1 MKITAS
7 GKMSSFRVLLALVAA
22 AIAGTAYASEDPIRL
37 GLLAPMTGT
46 NAVQGQ
52 DIDRGVRLAIERIN
66 EGYDVPLRNGG
77 KRTIGPGLLGRN
89 VRLHTEDTGARPS
102 QGVDAVRRLINAVEV
117 DAVLGTYSSGVTVP
131 TGEYANENKVIM
143 MGTVTT
149 SPQLRE
155 IGPYFFTVIGL
166 DHLAASSLA
175 EFAAKD
181 SGTTRFGSL
190 TMNNPFGVGVEIQS
204 CKALE
209 ENWNARCASNVR
221 YEGGKSD
228 YRSELQR
235 TVGSDA
241 EAAFFTAFGT
251 DARLLLRQAHRR
263 DIKPSKGWYASY
275 MSMWS
280 NEMRES
286 PEAAEGIK
294 GFVVGVSGDFYDSE
308 YAAAYR
314 ESYGEDP
321 TTAFGGY
328 SYDGAMVLALAIQ
341 EAGTTDAE
349 ALRDAIPKV
358 AAQYRGITGDKDMDA
373 DGMQL
378 DENYQWKIFTD
389 GRLQDYPHPDES

>member
-1 MKITAS
+1 MKTVTS
-7 GKMSSFRVLLALVAA
+7 NRRPLLRAFLAVMLGAM
-22 AIAGTAYASEDPIRL
+22 AGTAHASEDPIRL

-52 DIDRGVRLAIERIN
+52 DMDRGVRLAIQRIN
-66 EGYDVPLRNGG
+66 AGYEVPLKNGD
-77 KRTIGPGLLGRN
+77 KRRIGPGLLDRQ
-89 VRLHTEDTGARPS
+89 VRLHTEDTSARPS
-102 QGVDAVRRLINAVEV
+102 QGVDAIRRLINAVEV

-131 TGEYANENKVIM
+131 TGKYANENKVVM

-155 IGPYFFTVIGL
+155 IGPYFFSGMGL
-166 DHLAASSLA
+166 DHIAASALA
-175 EFAAKD
+175 EFAVKD
-181 SGTTRFGSL
+181 SGATRFGSL

-209 ENWNARCASNVR
+209 EKFDARCVAKVR
-221 YEGGKSD
+221 YEDGQSD
-228 YRSELQR
+228 YRSELRR

-251 DARLLLRQAHRR
+251 DARLLLRQAHERG
-263 DIKPSKGWYASY
+263 IKPPKGWYASY

-294 GFVVGVSGDFYDSE
+294 GFVVGVGGEFYKTE
-308 YAAAYR
+308 YAEAYR
-314 ESYGEDP
+314 AEYGEDP

-328 SYDGAMVLALAIQ
+328 SYDGTMLLALAIH
-341 EAGTTDAE
+341 EAGTTDAD
-349 ALRDAIPKV
+349 ALRKAIPKV
-358 AAQYRGITGDKDMDA
+358 AAEYRGITGDKDMDA

-378 DENYQWKIFTD
+378 DENYQWKIFTN
-389 GRLQDYPHPDES
+389 GRLEDYPHPDES